1 MEIKK
6 YGYNSIE
13 DKKGIQDAAK
23 KDKNAPS
30 EHNPPEQEGFVK
42 WSDQKDWG
50 LPGETLNNIL
60 KFEDFLGKAKDAGKI
75 IQKERKPTK
84 FVGW

>member
-13 DKKGIQDAAK
+13 DKKGIQDAAR
-23 KDKNAPS
+23 KDKGAPQEQGS
-30 EHNPPEQEGFVK
+30 PEEEGFVK

-50 LPGETLNNIL
+50 IPGETLNNIMG
-60 KFEDFLGKAKDAGKI
+60 FEAFMGKATDVNKVIMKD
-75 IQKERKPTK
+75 RKPTK